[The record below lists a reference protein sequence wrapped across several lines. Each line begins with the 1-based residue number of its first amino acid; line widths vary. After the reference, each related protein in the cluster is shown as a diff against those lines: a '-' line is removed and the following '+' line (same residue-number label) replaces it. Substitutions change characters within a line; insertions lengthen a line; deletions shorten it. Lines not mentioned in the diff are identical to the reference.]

1 MNEKDMKKARK
12 SIVPTLIAGV
22 TATVLGLATY
32 SIIKNDRVVQ
42 KVNRVDSKKKQ
53 ERMFI

>member
-1 MNEKDMKKARK
+1 MKKARK